1 MGRVSWET
9 LAPWNP
15 FECGDSVNSQWAL
28 TFSRRAACYYTGL
41 WRSSEWLFVAC
52 DVLRE
57 REMFRLNGS
66 VSLGEGRVEE
76 EAVLRSRCGFNCFN
90 RLRKV
95 ERFDVRAAGA

>member
-1 MGRVSWET
+1 M
-9 LAPWNP
+9 
-15 FECGDSVNSQWAL
+15 NSQWAL

-41 WRSSEWLFVAC
+41 WRSSEWVFVAC

-90 RLRKV
+90 SLRKV